1 MKLVKR
7 IALLTLPAVLLV
19 SASCG
24 ANPNEPEEEEYRYT
38 GEYTFSTIFYDNT
51 EKVLPVYDATAPSAG
66 NVKAPQNVVYDV
78 YRSVG
83 DQNYFRFQLETD
95 VDLVG
100 YVSYSN
106 PSDPSQSNVEKF
118 FIESGTTEFTMFL
131 DAFRVGAYG
140 AFPKRIDTL
149 SFENVDSEKEGRFIL
164 TSVGVSDRTMDIYDD
179 MYITDGTMKFG
190 TSLTHGG
197 SIKYIGRTDSDVCE
211 YMDSDG
217 NIRID
222 KDIDPDYYDVTNDD
236 VNFINIFDLGRE
248 IQPSYYL
255 KADASNGYNPKTE
268 LLYDGLEGA
277 MYNPIQCG
285 SDGKKTPQII
295 DYEYKED
302 HIFVKTKAQ
311 DWFYDNDQANGYIET
326 TYSFDGDG
334 ILVVDNRYT
343 DFSQFVESET
353 NPLTFS
359 TQETPATYF
368 VYPLNYFYCETRQG
382 TIFDNTLK
390 PQNGQFT
397 CKTTK
402 TQSVSGGYFYGIEGK
417 NVKYDWCAFV
427 NENKFGI
434 GIYMPNADVFVASR
448 GASSCSYYQEDT
460 NRQYIP
466 TLFDFAESQVIPSYS
481 AFNYNYINPGVRR
494 RMVDFIPLSYSYA
507 IYIGETTEMKN
518 IFGTM
523 RENGM
528 LTNSQLVDGS
538 GWPKK

>member
-1 MKLVKR
+1 MKNVKR
-7 IALLTLPAVLLV
+7 RTALLL
-19 SASCG
+19 SAILAGSISC
-24 ANPNEPEEEEYRYT
+24 AKNTPPQSEEGNRYT
-38 GEYTFSTIFYDNT
+38 GEYVFTTVFCDDT
-51 EKVLPVYDATAPSAG
+51 EKTLPVYDATKPSAG
-66 NVKAPQNVVYDV
+66 DPIARQNVVYEV

-83 DQNYFRFQLETD
+83 DKNYIRLQLETD
-95 VDLVG
+95 VNLVG
-100 YVSYSN
+100 YLSYSN
-106 PSDPSQSNVEKF
+106 PSDPGQKNVEKF
-118 FIESGTTEFTMFL
+118 YIEKGTTEFTMFL

-140 AFPKRIDTL
+140 AFPKRIDTV
-149 SFENVDSEKEGRFIL
+149 SFENVDSEKEGTIVL
-164 TSVGVSDRTMDIYDD
+164 NSIGVSDRTMDIYDD
-179 MYITDGTMKFG
+179 MYITDEVMKFG
-190 TSLTHGG
+190 TSLSHGG
-197 SIKYIGRTDSDVCE
+197 SIKYVGRTDSDICE

-217 NIRID
+217 VIRID
-222 KDIDPDYYDVTNDD
+222 KDVDPDYYNVTNND

-255 KADASNGYNPKTE
+255 KADSSNGYNPKTE

-302 HIFVKTKAQ
+302 YIYVKTRAQ
-311 DWFYDNDQANGYIET
+311 DWFYDNDQANGYMET

-334 ILVVDNRYT
+334 VLVVENRYV

-353 NPLTFS
+353 NPLTYA

-382 TIFDNTLK
+382 TIFDNTLQ
-390 PQNGQFT
+390 PQNGQYT

-402 TQSVSGGYFYGIEGK
+402 TQSVSGGYYYGIEGK

-448 GASSCSYYQEDT
+448 GATSCSYYQENT
-460 NRQYIP
+460 NRQYI
-466 TLFDFAESQVIPSYS
+466 TSLFDFAESQIVPSYS

-507 IYIGETTEMKN
+507 LYIGETAEMKN
-518 IFGTM
+518 IFGAM
-523 RENGM
+523 KESGS

>member
-7 IALLTLPAVLLV
+7 ISLLTLSAILLV
-19 SASCG
+19 FASCG
-24 ANPNEPEEEEYRYT
+24 GNTNVSEEEENRYT
-38 GEYTFSTIFYDNT
+38 GEYTFSTIFYDGT
-51 EKVLPVYDATAPSAG
+51 EKILPVYDAGNPSAG
-66 NVKAPQNVVYDV
+66 NAKAPQNVVYDV

-83 DQNYFRFQLETD
+83 DQNYLRFQLETD
-95 VDLVG
+95 VNLVG
-100 YVSYSN
+100 YLSYSN

-118 FIESGTTEFTMFL
+118 YIEKGTTEFTMFL

-149 SFENVDSEKEGRFIL
+149 SFENVDSEKAGRFVL

-190 TSLTHGG
+190 TSLSHGG
-197 SIKYIGRTDSDVCE
+197 SIKYVGRTDSDVCE

-217 NIRID
+217 VIRID
-222 KDIDPDYYDVTNDD
+222 KDIDPDYYNVTNDD

-268 LLYDGLEGA
+268 LLYDGLEGP

-285 SDGKKTPQII
+285 SDGKKSPQII

-302 HIFVKTKAQ
+302 YIYVKTRAQ

-334 ILVVDNRYT
+334 VLIVDNRYI
-343 DFSQFVESET
+343 DFSQFVESDT
-353 NPLTFS
+353 NPLTYS

-382 TIFDNTLK
+382 TIFDNTLQ
-390 PQNGQFT
+390 PQNGQNT

-434 GIYMPNADVFVASR
+434 GIYMPNADIFVASR
-448 GASSCSYYQEDT
+448 GASSCSYYQYNT
-460 NRQYIP
+460 NRQYIS
-466 TLFDFAESQVIPSYS
+466 TLFDFAESQVIPSYA

-494 RMVDFIPLSYSYA
+494 RMVDFIPL
-507 IYIGETTEMKN
+507 
-518 IFGTM
+518 
-523 RENGM
+523 
-528 LTNSQLVDGS
+528 
-538 GWPKK
+538 